1 MKSSVTDDEI
11 LDEGVDDILDEGVEE
26 HMSDAYRELMGD
38 DDEVD
43 VFFILP
49 RPPEGHEEELD
60 DDDEDSLLV
69 LRVTGLP
76 EDAHAWVH

>member
-1 MKSSVTDDEI
+1 MNTTRTSPRTAFQGRPKGPTARRKSDGRTSA
-11 LDEGVDDILDEGVEE
+11 GFG
-26 HMSDAYRELMGD
+26 DAYRELMGA

-49 RPPEGHEEELD
+49 RGRI
-60 DDDEDSLLV
+60 EDAGSLLV

-76 EDAHAWVH
+76 DTGQAWVH